1 MEAPRAMSI
10 FSTILKIHQSMYEKT
25 DGRLG
30 HKLLGVP
37 TLLLRTA
44 GRKSGQTRTN
54 ALIYLDDK
62 GTKVVVAS
70 KAGDPK
76 PPAWLL
82 NLQANPDVEYQLN
95 RDRIPATAE
104 VLEKN
109 HPDYNRLWQ
118 EHNEQNAGRYDE
130 YQSMTDRP
138 IPLVRIVPKP

>member
-1 MEAPRAMSI
+1 MSI

-37 TLLLRTA
+37 TLLLRTT

-82 NLQANPDVEYQLN
+82 NLQANPDVEYQLK

-104 VLEKN
+104 VLEKD

-118 EHNEQNAGRYDE
+118 EHNEKNAGRYDE